1 MDAKSTETVNRRQ
14 QGIDEWP
21 TNELVQS
28 LLEGQLAAVAAIQV
42 AVPALAAAADATAE
56 RLSREGNAG
65 RLIYAG
71 AGSSG
76 RLAMQD
82 GIELLPTYS
91 WPTERVVYL
100 LAGGDAALTGSV
112 EGAEDEA
119 DTGAARVSDLD
130 PGPNDVLIAVA
141 ASGTTPF
148 TLGCAKTARAAG
160 ALVVSIASNP
170 DSPLLAQADHPILTE
185 TGAEPVGGSTRMKA
199 GTAQKVALN
208 ILSTATMI
216 RLGRVYDGYMV
227 DVVASNAKL
236 VTRSAQILAD
246 LADLPFDQAQAL
258 LAKAGAIKPAVLM
271 SKGLSA
277 DEAEQ
282 ALKQSG
288 GNLRRALALASGN

>member
-14 QGIDEWP
+14 QGMDEWP

-28 LLEGQLAAVAAIQV
+28 LLEGQLAAVAAIQA
-42 AVPALAAAADATAE
+42 AVPALANAAEATAE
-56 RLSREGNAG
+56 RLSRRNEAG

-71 AGSSG
+71 AGASG

-91 WPTERVVYL
+91 WPVERVVYL
-100 LAGGDAALTGSV
+100 MAGGDEALTRSV
-112 EGAEDEA
+112 EGAEDETE
-119 DTGAARVSDLD
+119 TGAARVRELE

-141 ASGTTPF
+141 ASGSTPF
-148 TLGCAKTARAAG
+148 TIGCAKTAREAG
-160 ALVVSIASNP
+160 ALVISIASNP
-170 DSPLLAQADHPILTE
+170 DSPLLRESDHPILTE

-236 VTRSAQILAD
+236 VRRSAQILAD
-246 LADLPFDQAQAL
+246 LADLPFDQAEAL
-258 LAKAGAIKPAVLM
+258 LSEAGAIKPAVLM

-277 DEAEQ
+277 EQAEQ
-282 ALKQSG
+282 ALEQSG
-288 GNLRRALALASGN
+288 GNLRRALALAPGG

>member
-1 MDAKSTETVNRRQ
+1 MHAKSTESVNRRQ
-14 QGIDEWP
+14 RGMDVWP

-28 LLEGQLAAVAAIQV
+28 LLEGQLAAVASIQA
-42 AVPALAAAADATAE
+42 AVPHLSDASEAMAE
-56 RLSREGNAG
+56 RLSRQNGNG

-91 WPTERVVYL
+91 WPAERVIYL
-100 LAGGDAALTGSV
+100 LAGGDAALTQSV

-119 DTGAARVSDLD
+119 DTGAERVRELK
-130 PGPNDVLIAVA
+130 PGPNDVLVAVA

-148 TLGCAKTARAAG
+148 TIGCAKAARDAG

-170 DSPLLAQADHPILTE
+170 NSPLLTAADHAILTE

-236 VTRSAQILAD
+236 VRRSAQILSE
-246 LADLPFDQAQAL
+246 LADLPFDEAEVL
-258 LAKAGAIKPAVLM
+258 LREAGSIKPAVLM

-277 DEAEQ
+277 DQAEQ
-282 ALKQSG
+282 ALKQCD
-288 GNLRRALALASGN
+288 GNLREALALTQAG

>member
-14 QGIDEWP
+14 QGMDVWP
-21 TNELVQS
+21 TSELVQS
-28 LLEGQLAAVAAIQV
+28 LLEGQMAAVAAVQA
-42 AVPALAAAADATAE
+42 AVPTLSDAAEAMAE
-56 RLSREGNAG
+56 RLGRAGGAG

-71 AGSSG
+71 AGASG
-76 RLAMQD
+76 RLAIQD

-91 WPTERVVYL
+91 WPAERVIYL
-100 LAGGDAALTGSV
+100 LAGGDAALTRSV

-119 DTGAARVSDLD
+119 DIGSARILDLK
-130 PGPNDVLIAVA
+130 PGPDDVLVAVA
-141 ASGTTPF
+141 ASGSTPF
-148 TLGCAKTARAAG
+148 TIGCAQSARAAG
-160 ALVVSIASNP
+160 SLVVSIASNR
-170 DSPLLAQADHPILTE
+170 DSPLLNAADHAILTE

-236 VTRSAQILAD
+236 VRRSAQILSE
-246 LADLPFDQAQAL
+246 LADLPLDTAQKL
-258 LAKAGAIKPAVLM
+258 LDEAGAIKPAVLM

-277 DEAEQ
+277 EQAEQ
-282 ALKQSG
+282 ALKQCN
-288 GNLRRALALASGN
+288 GNLREALNLTKAR